1 MTEAPTTPAPDPR
14 PDPAAGPEPE
24 QVLSRDGS
32 GRMLTG
38 VCAGL
43 GRFTGMD
50 PVLFRVGFA
59 VLVLASGTGIL
70 LYVAAFLL
78 MRRPGG
84 QPGHLEQWTHRLF
97 DAETV
102 LALMAAV
109 FALGLIINVGS
120 GGVNRGTIVIGTLL
134 AIVLL
139 AAHARGVDLRTLV
152 KSMPERATGRRGMR
166 PSGAPAPAMPATA
179 TFPRPFQEQPYGTV
193 PPEQPYDAVPRHQP
207 DGTARFQAPGIHVP
221 GSPHVSEG
229 VSGGTGSD
237 DTRTE
242 GTGADAPPTDATLTD
257 APPTG
262 ATPTGATPTG
272 RTGADDAGVSPLR
285 EAASADA
292 VSASVGEPTTRT
304 PPTPGGPAPN
314 HPAPDHPVS
323 LGPGRAG
330 PRHPGAGPQSTAPPG
345 YRRLSDLAREA
356 RAGTY
361 GYASGEP
368 YAPHGPYA
376 PRRPHPPVTPGPY
389 RPVTPPP
396 ARVKVKRPKSFI
408 GGLTICLALVI
419 GGIMVTVQQSGT
431 GSVSLPVIGGAV
443 LVTIGAG
450 LLIATWFG
458 RGAALVTAGTIVA
471 LVLIAG
477 STMNGVPKKVG
488 SFAWHPVKV
497 TQATT
502 DYTIGIGEGR
512 LDLSDLALRSGT
524 RVRFNASVSIGQLT
538 VIVPPAARVEVH
550 GYTRVGE
557 VKIDHKVEDG
567 TDVRFEQV
575 LEPEATGR
583 SDAPTIELH
592 VKAGVGDVEVRRA
605 A

>member
-1 MTEAPTTPAPDPR
+1 MTEAPTTAAPDPR

-84 QPGHLEQWTHRLF
+84 QPGHLEQWTNRLF

-166 PSGAPAPAMPATA
+166 PSGGRATAMPATA
-179 TFPRPFQEQPYGTV
+179 TFPPPFPEQPYDTV

-221 GSPHVSEG
+221 ENPHVSEG
-229 VSGGTGSD
+229 VSAGTGPD
-237 DTRTE
+237 GIGPD
-242 GTGADAPPTDATLTD
+242 GTGT
-257 APPTG
+257 
-262 ATPTGATPTG
+262 
-272 RTGADDAGVSPLR
+272 DDAGVSPR
-285 EAASADA
+285 WEAASADA
-292 VSASVGEPTTRT
+292 PSASAGASATRT
-304 PPTPGGPAPN
+304 PPIPGGPAPDR
-314 HPAPDHPVS
+314 PAPDHPAS
-323 LGPGRAG
+323 GHIGPEF
-330 PRHPGAGPQSTAPPG
+330 PGAGPQNTAPSG

-361 GYASGEP
+361 GYAGGEP

-376 PRRPHPPVTPGPY
+376 PRRPHPPVAPGPY

-408 GGLTICLALVI
+408 GGLTICLALII

-458 RGAALVTAGTIVA
+458 RGATLVIAGTIVS

-477 STMNGVPKKVG
+477 STMNGIPKKVG
-488 SFAWHPVKV
+488 SFAWHPVEV

-512 LDLSDLALRSGT
+512 LDLSDLALQSGA
-524 RVRFNASVSIGQLT
+524 RIRFNASVSIGQLT
-538 VIVPPAARVEVH
+538 VIVPPTARVEVH

-567 TDVRFEQV
+567 TDVRFDQV
-575 LEPEATGR
+575 LEPEATGE

>member
-1 MTEAPTTPAPDPR
+1 MTEVPSTPDLDPR

-24 QVLSRDGS
+24 QVLSRDDS
-32 GRMLTG
+32 GRMLAG
-38 VCAGL
+38 VCSGL
-43 GRFTGMD
+43 GRFTGVD

-59 VLVLASGTGIL
+59 VLVLASGTGVL

-120 GGVNRGTIVIGTLL
+120 DGVNRGTIVIGTLL

-166 PSGAPAPAMPATA
+166 PSGAASAVPTTT
-179 TFPRPFQEQPYGTV
+179 TFPPPFAERPYGTV
-193 PPEQPYDAVPRHQP
+193 PPEQPHDAASRHRP
-207 DGTARFQAPGIHVP
+207 GDGTARFQAPGIHVP
-221 GSPHVSEG
+221 EGRPHVAE
-229 VSGGTGSD
+229 
-237 DTRTE
+237 E
-242 GTGADAPPTDATLTD
+242 
-257 APPTG
+257 
-262 ATPTGATPTG
+262 
-272 RTGADDAGVSPLR
+272 AGVPPQR
-285 EAASADA
+285 ETAPADEAA
-292 VSASVGEPTTRT
+292 TRI
-304 PPTPGGPAPN
+304 PPAPDG
-314 HPAPDHPVS
+314 PAPDHPASDSPAPGPDRSASDSPVPGPDHPAS
-323 LGPGRAG
+323 DPSGPGPLGSGRGG
-330 PRHPGAGPQSTAPPG
+330 PHLAAGPQDTSPSG

-356 RAGTY
+356 RAGAY
-361 GYASGEP
+361 GFASGEP

-376 PRRPHPPVTPGPY
+376 TRRPHPQPEPEPY
-389 RPVTPPP
+389 RPVAPPP
-396 ARVKVKRPKSFI
+396 ARVKVERPKSFI
-408 GGLTICLALVI
+408 GGLTICLALIV
-419 GGIMVTVQQSGT
+419 GGIMVSVQQSGT
-431 GSVSLPVIGGAV
+431 GSVSLPVIGGAI

-458 RGAALVTAGTIVA
+458 RGAALVAAGTIVA

-477 STMNGVPKKVG
+477 STVNGIPKKIG
-488 SFAWHPVKV
+488 SFAWHPTDV
-497 TQATT
+497 TQAMT

-512 LDLSDLALRSGT
+512 LDLSDLDLRSGT
-524 RVRFNASVSIGQLT
+524 RTRFNASVSIGQLT
-538 VIVPPAARVEVH
+538 VIVPPTARVEVH
-550 GYTRVGE
+550 GHTRMGE
-557 VKIDHKVEDG
+557 VKIGHKVEDG

-575 LEPEATGR
+575 LEPETTGE
-583 SDAPTIELH
+583 SDAPTIELYM
-592 VKAGVGDVEVRRA
+592 KAGIGDLEVRRA